1 MKNQLKLVLGYS
13 LMPIINYY
21 NPIWDTIR
29 QALPDRIFEDKHV
42 IIAGTFEC
50 GNGCR
55 IQRLD
60 NSQYAVHINVYEEE
74 G

>member
-1 MKNQLKLVLGYS
+1 
-13 LMPIINYY
+13 MPIIDYY
-21 NPIWDTIR
+21 NPIWDTTR
-29 QALPDRIFEDKHV
+29 QALPDRIFEDEHV

-60 NSQYAVHINVYEEE
+60 NSQYAVHINVSEEE
-74 G
+74 SG

>member
-1 MKNQLKLVLGYS
+1 
-13 LMPIINYY
+13 MPIIYYY
-21 NPIWDTIR
+21 NPIWDTTR
-29 QALPDRIFEDKHV
+29 QALPDR
-42 IIAGTFEC
+42 TFEC
-50 GNGCR
+50 GNGYR

>member
-1 MKNQLKLVLGYS
+1 
-13 LMPIINYY
+13 MPFIYYY

-29 QALPDRIFEDKHV
+29 QALPDRIFEDEHV

-74 G
+74 SG